1 MQFTPRIEQAI
12 NKAAYAHRNQMRK
25 GSDLPYITHP
35 FGVMCIAS
43 QATADE
49 DTLIA
54 CLFHDIFEDVPEE
67 YPRHAMVAD
76 FGENVVAI
84 VEDVTKNTSLDSW
97 RQRQEAYLQHLA
109 EKASDQAVIVSCA
122 DKIHNLTATLHDHG
136 EIGDE
141 LWQRFNAGKDQQK
154 WWYQSILAVTN
165 KRLPQLELNNQ
176 LGGLV
181 EKLTAL

>member
-97 RQRQEAYLQHLA
+97 
-109 EKASDQAVIVSCA
+109 
-122 DKIHNLTATLHDHG
+122 
-136 EIGDE
+136 
-141 LWQRFNAGKDQQK
+141 
-154 WWYQSILAVTN
+154 
-165 KRLPQLELNNQ
+165 
-176 LGGLV
+176 
-181 EKLTAL
+181 